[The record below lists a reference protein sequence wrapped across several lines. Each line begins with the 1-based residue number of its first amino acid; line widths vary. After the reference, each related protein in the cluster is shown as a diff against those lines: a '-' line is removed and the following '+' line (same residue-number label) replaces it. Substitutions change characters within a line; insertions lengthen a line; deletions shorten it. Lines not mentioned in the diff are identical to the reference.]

1 MNLINKIRY
10 RALHKTL
17 ERFSEIKDPVKLPNI
32 LKVNSV
38 IIILEENDKTTL
50 KNIESTV
57 KSLFSSSRCGF
68 IVLCEQMSDNMLQ
81 SDLYTEITPKDF
93 GFMSVLKPEKHDYLK
108 KLPSSNII
116 VNMATNLTDISDYLC
131 ILPKTDF
138 RVSFRQSEHIKIYDL
153 VIENTKNTDP
163 VSNIQVLYNYLM
175 ALAGNPK

>member
-10 RALHKTL
+10 RALHKSL
-17 ERFSEIKDPVKLPNI
+17 ERFSEIKGLVKLPNM
-32 LKVNSV
+32 LKVSSV
-38 IIILEENDKTTL
+38 LIILEERDKTVL

-57 KSLFSSSRCGF
+57 KSLFGANRCGF
-68 IVLCEQMSDNMLQ
+68 IVLCDQISDNMLQ

-93 GFMSVLKPEKHDYLK
+93 GFMSVLKAEKHDYLK
-108 KLPSSNII
+108 NLPSANMI

-131 ILPKTDF
+131 ILPKSDF

-153 VIENTKNTDP
+153 VIENTKNASL
-163 VSNIQVLYNYLM
+163 VSNIQVLHNYLT

>member
-1 MNLINKIRY
+1 MKIIDKIRY
-10 RALHKTL
+10 RALHKAL
-17 ERFSEIKDPVKLPNI
+17 ERFTEIKDPVKLPNM

-38 IIILEENDKTTL
+38 IIILEERDKTTL
-50 KNIESTV
+50 KNIENTV
-57 KSLFSSSRCGF
+57 KSLFGSSRCGF

-93 GFMSVLKPEKHDYLK
+93 GFMSVLKPEKHEYLK

-153 VIENTKNTDP
+153 VIENTKNASL
-163 VSNIQVLYNYLM
+163 VSNIQALHNYLT